1 MKPFKQNKA
10 GEGENSGAGAPDV
23 AKLVSEGFT
32 KLQAELGNLNKR
44 VEGIEKTKQP
54 AAAPK
59 KSAKEEEAEDEDLAT
74 EILVNPTKAVKKL
87 TAKIEQ
93 EVTGKVRSEMQ
104 GQGEARDTFFNRF
117 TELAQEYPELNDT
130 KSEFHTRAKELLTE
144 KSNGKQWDVGALE
157 RAVFAAVSEKGV
169 LPMKHRK
176 QAAQE
181 DDTDEDDYLGS
192 GASSSA
198 SRSRQRGGSSDK
210 LDPKTKAFAELCGLK
225 LDEDTVKRLTKTQT
239 DRKGRWNKYS

>member
-1 MKPFKQNKA
+1 MAPFKQNKA
-10 GEGENSGAGAPDV
+10 GEGEGSGAPDV
-23 AKLVSEGFT
+23 TKLVSEGFS

-44 VEGIEKTKQP
+44 VEGMEKSR
-54 AAAPK
+54 AAPPAPK
-59 KSAKEEEAEDEDLAT
+59 KAAKEEEEDDEDLAT

-104 GQGEARDTFFNRF
+104 GAGEARDTFFNRF

-130 KSEFHTRAKELLTE
+130 KSEFHTRAKELLSE

-157 RAVFAAVSEKGV
+157 RAVFATVSEKGL

-176 QAAQE
+176 QASQE
-181 DDTDEDDYLGS
+181 DEGEGDDYLG
-192 GASSSA
+192 
-198 SRSRQRGGSSDK
+198 QGGSSGSRNRSRNSNSEK

-239 DRKGRWNKYS
+239 ERKGRWNKYS